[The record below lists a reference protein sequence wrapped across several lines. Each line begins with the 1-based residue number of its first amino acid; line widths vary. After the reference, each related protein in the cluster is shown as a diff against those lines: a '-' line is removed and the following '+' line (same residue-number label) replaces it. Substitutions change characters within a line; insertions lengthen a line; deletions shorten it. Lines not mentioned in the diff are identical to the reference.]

1 MSERK
6 ADIIDAEMITAFHAL
21 GVTAIHAAED
31 LRKQGDAEK
40 AERYRRIG
48 LMLEAVA
55 YRIRDPLLV
64 AAWEHT
70 AGGNNRLQWSNEL
83 NRREAAA
90 AAVYLLMTC
99 DGQKA
104 AKACKTVAGA
114 TGENYETLRG
124 RFKGLALA
132 DYQDSPAGKRTGLA
146 ITNLMGLFPQPPP
159 WRVLYDRFIEAAAS
173 LRDDMETDA
182 RRIRENWLNPPG
194 L

>member
-6 ADIIDAEMITAFHAL
+6 ADIIDAGMITAFHAL
-21 GVTAIHAAED
+21 GGCAIEVSEV
-31 LRKQGDAEK
+31 LRRKGEVDK
-40 AERYRRIG
+40 AECYRRVG
-48 LMLEAVA
+48 QMLEAIA

-64 AAWEHT
+64 AAWERT

-90 AAVYLLMTC
+90 AAVYLLMKF

-104 AKACKTVAGA
+104 AKACKIVARA

-132 DYQDSPAGKRTGLA
+132 DYQHSPAGERTGLA
-146 ITNLMGLFPQPPP
+146 ITNVMRSFPQLPH
-159 WRVLYDRFIEAAAS
+159 WRALYNRFIEAAVS
-173 LRDDMETDA
+173 LRDDLEADS
-182 RRIRENWLNPPG
+182 RRIRENWLNPRG